1 MCGMSFPSGLDRA
14 CCAEARWGLDADLG
28 RAHAFEILLGRC
40 VACGKRWAH
49 VWSEFVPGGS
59 FVALES
65 AAADALLELAEGKER
80 TLAALALL
88 DL

>member
-1 MCGMSFPSGLDRA
+1 MCGVAFPNGLDKA
-14 CCAEARWGLDADLG
+14 CCSEARWRLDADLG

-40 VACGKRWAH
+40 VACGRRWAH

-59 FVALES
+59 FIELKAE
-65 AAADALLELAEGKER
+65 AADALLALSEGKER
-80 TLAALALL
+80 TKAALELL

>member
-1 MCGMSFPSGLDRA
+1 MCGMSFPNGLDKA
-14 CCAEARWGLDADLG
+14 CCGEARWRLDADLG

-65 AAADALLELAEGKER
+65 AAADALMELAEGKER